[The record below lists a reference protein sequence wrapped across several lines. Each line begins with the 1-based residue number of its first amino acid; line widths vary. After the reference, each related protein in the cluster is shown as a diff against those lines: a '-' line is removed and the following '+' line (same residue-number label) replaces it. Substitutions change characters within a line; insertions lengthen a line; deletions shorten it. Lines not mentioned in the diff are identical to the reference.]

1 MESQAVYADL
11 NLPRDSGIG
20 RSSPP
25 SRLQNLRQGP
35 RWHNFSLKFGC
46 AVIILLALTVTGLSV
61 SVILIRQNTSI
72 EKTSMDAQ
80 ENGKEAT
87 ERPVLLR
94 CPMHWQQIRD
104 KCLYFTET
112 SKPWNESLADCY
124 TRESSLLLIQDH
136 EELRLLQNLIK
147 KRGILLWI
155 GLNFTL
161 SEKNWKWIN
170 GSILNSNILH
180 ISGDV
185 KEAHCV
191 CISRTQLIS
200 ERCAAENRWI
210 CQKELNLSEVKS
222 YVPPIDWISAGSQRE
237 ESHP

>member
-1 MESQAVYADL
+1 MESQVVYADL
-11 NLPRDSGIG
+11 NLPRDSGIE

-25 SRLQNLRQGP
+25 SGLQNLHQGP
-35 RWHNFSLKFGC
+35 RWHNFALKFGC

-72 EKTSMDAQ
+72 EETSMDAQ

-112 SKPWNESLADCY
+112 FKPWNDSLADCY
-124 TRESSLLLIQDH
+124 TRESSLLLIQDL
-136 EELRLLQNLIK
+136 EELRLIQNLINK
-147 KRGILLWI
+147 EGILFWI

-170 GSILNSNILH
+170 GSILNSNILPV
-180 ISGDV
+180 SGDAI
-185 KEAHCV
+185 EDSCV
-191 CISRTQLIS
+191 CLSRTQFIS
-200 ERCAAENRWI
+200 DHCAAENRWI
-210 CQKELNLSEVKS
+210 CQKELKPVRNRAICSS
-222 YVPPIDWISAGSQRE
+222 N
-237 ESHP
+237 